1 VAADARRGRTRV
13 PVPHVALLAL
23 QARVRAGQGK
33 MCELGMIEFGYL
45 LPVVHAVAGLAS
57 GRQSRRHVIQ
67 RSSRRLEVLLVARG
81 ALRVQPG
88 KHAAGSAAMAL
99 VADHR
104 CVSPEQGKPV
114 VVVLNR
120 GDLDVPALH
129 RVALLA
135 VGSELA
141 PVEIRMAF
149 RALGRCFR
157 KDQIHVAAGAG
168 NTLVHTTQRKTGLR
182 IVIEFHHFANRS
194 PRSRGVTALARQ
206 AKVPVRIRDLAPH
219 RVLLRSLRPDG
230 RGPEC
235 EKYRNE
241 LPLGPARHPICAN

>member
-1 VAADARRGRTRV
+1 V
-13 PVPHVALLAL
+13 H
-23 QARVRAGQGK
+23 AGQRK
-33 MCELGMIEFGYL
+33 MCEAVVIELGCL
-45 LPVVHAVAGLAS
+45 LPAVHAVTGLAS
-57 GRQSRRHVIQ
+57 GRQSRGHVIQ
-67 RSSRRLEVLLVARG
+67 RSRGLEVLLVARD

-88 KHAAGSAAMAL
+88 KHAAGSATMAL
-99 VADHR
+99 FAHHR
-104 CVSPEQGKPV
+104 RVSPEQGKPV

-135 VGSELA
+135 VGAELA

-182 IVIEFHHFANRS
+182 IVIEFHHFADRS
-194 PRSRGVTALARQ
+194 PRSRRVTALARQ
-206 AKVPVRIRDLAPH
+206 GKVPVRIRDLAPH
-219 RVLLRSLRPDG
+219 RVLLPSLRPDG
-230 RGPEC
+230 RGPDC
-235 EKYRNE
+235 EKNRNE